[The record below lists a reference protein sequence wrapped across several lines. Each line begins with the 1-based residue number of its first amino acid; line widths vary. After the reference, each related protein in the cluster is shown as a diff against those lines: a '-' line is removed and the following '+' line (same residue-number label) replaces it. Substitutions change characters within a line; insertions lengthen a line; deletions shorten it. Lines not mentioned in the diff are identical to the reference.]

1 MIVLYLFTYN
11 VEIGYQTLCQCAILG
26 SNDLQAGS
34 STAIRGN
41 YQEIRS
47 LLKVKLSKE
56 YSFGRHLKSNPSI
69 TCSDELYQSLTNII
83 TEANL
88 PNVYQKTNGTKEKEI
103 PTASKQEQE
112 KIEKAPSADITTSEA
127 AAAATPVTDVPDDSE
142 PKATE
147 EPIIKV
153 EETTTAADVTKEN
166 EATNATGPDVTN
178 NTATTTT
185 TV

>member
-1 MIVLYLFTYN
+1 M
-11 VEIGYQTLCQCAILG
+11 
-26 SNDLQAGS
+26 
-34 STAIRGN
+34 
-41 YQEIRS
+41 
-47 LLKVKLSKE
+47 
-56 YSFGRHLKSNPSI
+56 KSNPSI

-83 TEANL
+83 AEANL
-88 PNVYQKTNGTKEKEI
+88 PKVYQKTNGTKEKEI

-112 KIEKAPSADITTSEA
+112 KIEKAPSADITAPEA
-127 AAAATPVTDVPDDSE
+127 AAITPVTDVPVDSE

-166 EATNATGPDVTN
+166 EATHATGPDVTN
-178 NTATTTT
+178 TTATTTT

>member
-1 MIVLYLFTYN
+1 M
-11 VEIGYQTLCQCAILG
+11 
-26 SNDLQAGS
+26 
-34 STAIRGN
+34 
-41 YQEIRS
+41 
-47 LLKVKLSKE
+47 
-56 YSFGRHLKSNPSI
+56 KSNPSI

-83 TEANL
+83 AEANL
-88 PNVYQKTNGTKEKEI
+88 PKVYQKTNGTKEKGI

-112 KIEKAPSADITTSEA
+112 KIENAPSADITTSEA
-127 AAAATPVTDVPDDSE
+127 AAAAAATTPVTDVPVDSE

-166 EATNATGPDVTN
+166 EATNATGPDATN
-178 NTATTTT
+178 TTATTTT